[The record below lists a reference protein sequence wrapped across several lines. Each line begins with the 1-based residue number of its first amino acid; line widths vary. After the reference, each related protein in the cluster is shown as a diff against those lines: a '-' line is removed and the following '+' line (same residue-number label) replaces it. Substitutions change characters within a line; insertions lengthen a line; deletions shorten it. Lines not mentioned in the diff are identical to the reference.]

1 MVLESNSI
9 LIGDIRALHS
19 PTIVQKMD
27 SISIST
33 HSELS
38 VSTPSSSIIIIDD
51 DGTKEFFHH
60 SNIKDKIINSRRRHR
75 DEKDDIINSRPQDR
89 PPLYSH
95 NDSIVALIEKK
106 TKKTK
111 HRHRHK
117 EEEHTTIETE
127 SRRSSSVS
135 FSTCYVREFDTVI
148 GDNPSV
154 YKGPPIQ
161 LGWNYTDYELDVNEY
176 ENNHAMHR
184 PLKQLL
190 LNPNDRKGI
199 LYMTGKYTTNDLN
212 RATKEAN
219 IIKKQR
225 QYTNKTLR
233 NPIYRNVDIVI
244 GRARRLFNRMI
255 VQKKISSKDTEKLDA
270 STLTSISVSAGSC
283 NSKTSILKGGV
294 TYDERRLSTRASQ
307 LDSLDCRHP
316 NFNYLK

>member
-1 MVLESNSI
+1 
-9 LIGDIRALHS
+9 
-19 PTIVQKMD
+19 MD
-27 SISIST
+27 SISIS
-33 HSELS
+33 SELS
-38 VSTPSSSIIIIDD
+38 VSTPSSSIIIDD

-60 SNIKDKIINSRRRHR
+60 SNIKDKIINSRRRRHR
-75 DEKDDIINSRPQDR
+75 DEKDDIMNSRPQDR

-95 NDSIVALIEKK
+95 NDSIVALIERK
-106 TKKTK
+106 TR

-135 FSTCYVREFDTVI
+135 FSTCYVREYDTVI

-176 ENNHAMHR
+176 ESNHAMHR

-219 IIKKQR
+219 IVKKQR

-233 NPIYRNVDIVI
+233 NSIYRNVDIAI
-244 GRARRLFNRMI
+244 ERARRLFNRMI

-283 NSKTSILKGGV
+283 NSKTSILKGGKY
-294 TYDERRLSTRASQ
+294 YDERRLS
-307 LDSLDCRHP
+307 
-316 NFNYLK
+316 

>member
-1 MVLESNSI
+1 
-9 LIGDIRALHS
+9 
-19 PTIVQKMD
+19 MD
-27 SISIST
+27 SISIS
-33 HSELS
+33 SELS
-38 VSTPSSSIIIIDD
+38 VSTPSSSIIIDD

-60 SNIKDKIINSRRRHR
+60 SNIKDKIINSRLRRRHR
-75 DEKDDIINSRPQDR
+75 DEKDDIINSRPQDLS
-89 PPLYSH
+89 LYNSH

-106 TKKTK
+106 TK
-111 HRHRHK
+111 HRHKRK
-117 EEEHTTIETE
+117 EEEHTTIVTE

-135 FSTCYVREFDTVI
+135 FSTCYVREFNTII

-176 ENNHAMHR
+176 EANHARHR

-190 LNPNDRKGI
+190 LSPNDRKGI
-199 LYMTGKYTTNDLN
+199 LYTTGRYTTNDLN

-219 IIKKQR
+219 IVKKQR

-233 NPIYRNVDIVI
+233 NPIYRSVDIAI
-244 GRARRLFNRMI
+244 ERARRLFNRMI

-270 STLTSISVSAGSC
+270 SILTSISVSAGSC

-307 LDSLDCRHP
+307 LNSLDCRHP

>member
-1 MVLESNSI
+1 
-9 LIGDIRALHS
+9 
-19 PTIVQKMD
+19 MD
-27 SISIST
+27 SISIIS
-33 HSELS
+33 SELS
-38 VSTPSSSIIIIDD
+38 VSTSSSSIIIDD

-60 SNIKDKIINSRRRHR
+60 SNIKDEIINSRRRRRHR
-75 DEKDDIINSRPQDR
+75 DETDIINSRPQDLS
-89 PPLYSH
+89 LYSHSH

-106 TKKTK
+106 TR

-117 EEEHTTIETE
+117 EDYKITE

-135 FSTCYVREFDTVI
+135 FSTCYVREYDTVV

-161 LGWNYTDYELDVNEY
+161 LGWNYSDYELDVNEY
-176 ENNHAMHR
+176 ETNHARHR

-190 LNPNDRKGI
+190 LSPNDRKDI
-199 LYMTGKYTTNDLN
+199 LYTTGKYTTNDLN

-219 IIKKQR
+219 TVKKQR
-225 QYTNKTLR
+225 QHTNKTLR
-233 NPIYRNVDIVI
+233 NPIYRNVDIAI
-244 GRARRLFNRMI
+244 ERARRLFNRMI

-270 STLTSISVSAGSC
+270 SILTSISVSAGSC